1 MKKKEL
7 SICCLQEIYTTAKDT
22 QTKVRVEKKIIHAN
36 SNKKIVEQYSDKIN
50 FKAKNIIEQK
60 EIYNDKGIN
69 KEEDIIIIT
78 NIYSISVQ
86 SVQSFIHV

>member
-1 MKKKEL
+1 M
-7 SICCLQEIYTTAKDT
+7 
-22 QTKVRVEKKIIHAN
+22 RVEKKIIHAN